1 LPWEI
6 ELTQD
11 VAVVRMT
18 SNRVNK
24 QNPEFFA
31 DLTDTFDR
39 LDQDYPRS
47 PIVLTG
53 IDEIFSVGI
62 DFEYSFELF
71 QKREPAETLAWFDA
85 FRGAMLRVFKTL
97 RPTVAAVNGH
107 VFAGGVILALGCD
120 FQVGRSGDYQ
130 CAINGVPVGIPM
142 PSVYT
147 ALIRHRL
154 GTAVAT
160 EAILTGRSYSPSEA
174 LEAGFFHAVV
184 DSERLIPTAIEKARC
199 VTAACMPAF
208 EHSKRMLLAPALA
221 RMDSLCEELD
231 RVTAE
236 VISSA
241 PLLEAQRESLVLL
254 RQRRKRE
261 TPSRGR

>member
-6 ELTQD
+6 ESIQD

-24 QNPEFFA
+24 QNPDFFV
-31 DLTDTFDR
+31 DLMDAFDR
-39 LDQDYPRS
+39 LDKEHPNS

-53 IDEIFSVGI
+53 MDEIFSVGI
-62 DFEYSFELF
+62 DFEFSFELF
-71 QKREPAETLAWFDA
+71 GKRDPEQTLAWFEA
-85 FRGAMLRVFKTL
+85 FRGAILRVFRTL

-120 FQVGRSGDYQ
+120 FQVARSGNYQ
-130 CAINGVPVGIPM
+130 CAINEVPVGIPM

-147 ALIRHRL
+147 ELIRHRL

-160 EAILTGRSYSPSEA
+160 EAILTGRPYSPQEA
-174 LEAGFFHAVV
+174 LEAGFFQAVV
-184 DSERLIPTAIEKARC
+184 ESEQLIPAAIEKARC
-199 VTAACMPAF
+199 VRAACMPAF
-208 EHSKRMLLAPALA
+208 EHSKRMLLAPVLA
-221 RMDSLCEELD
+221 RMETLSEDLD
-231 RVTAE
+231 RDTAQ

-241 PLLEAQRESLVLL
+241 PLLEAQRESLAML
-254 RQRRKRE
+254 RQRHNRDTPTKR
-261 TPSRGR
+261 R